1 MITPTDIST
10 AASRVLAQYDV
21 SEAYLFGSFARG
33 EQTPDSDIDLRLVCG
48 NAMTFGTLYELSHE
62 LERELGRKVEI
73 VTNPP
78 EHMRPAFRKSIKQ
91 EEIRF
96 MSQHKRN
103 DELTDTTLQPCP
115 PKEPNAESLEAIREG
130 DAFFASGELGRFDN
144 SADLIN
150 AALNAP
156 EM

>member
-1 MITPTDIST
+1 
-10 AASRVLAQYDV
+10 
-21 SEAYLFGSFARG
+21 
-33 EQTPDSDIDLRLVCG
+33 
-48 NAMTFGTLYELSHE
+48 
-62 LERELGRKVEI
+62 
-73 VTNPP
+73 
-78 EHMRPAFRKSIKQ
+78 
-91 EEIRF
+91 

-150 AALNAP
+150 AALNAS
-156 EM
+156 EMWENSITKETAVLEVPDRRGTYLAIFVLRRIAVLSSLLA

>member
-1 MITPTDIST
+1 
-10 AASRVLAQYDV
+10 
-21 SEAYLFGSFARG
+21 
-33 EQTPDSDIDLRLVCG
+33 
-48 NAMTFGTLYELSHE
+48 
-62 LERELGRKVEI
+62 
-73 VTNPP
+73 
-78 EHMRPAFRKSIKQ
+78 
-91 EEIRF
+91 

-150 AALNAP
+150 AALNALKCEKNYSP
-156 EM
+156 KRLSTRRYQKAWQPG